1 MTEQPEPGPV
11 LKGRRPKA
19 GRFPEWLEPNIPYRI
34 EEWSKSAAYVVPK
47 GWRPLPDSGR
57 LPTVRRP
64 ERPGAG
70 TIAVYVGGSDAAPRP
85 EFLPKEY
92 RVMKEGY
99 AYSERQAHARARA
112 WVRAHLLES
121 GTKSRRRSK
130 AG

>member
-1 MTEQPEPGPV
+1 MPEQIEREPT

-19 GRFPEWLEPNIPYRI
+19 GRFPDWLEPNIPYRI

-47 GWRPLPDSGR
+47 GWRPLPEGGN
-57 LPTVRRP
+57 LPTVRRL

-70 TIAVYVGGSDAAPRP
+70 TIAVYVGGTETAPRP

-92 RVMKEGY
+92 RVVKEGY

-112 WVRAHLLES
+112 WVRAHLLDS
-121 GTKSRRRSK
+121 GSKARRRSRV
-130 AG
+130 G